1 MPLDPNT
8 DAAALAAQNS
18 FTRAILGR
26 LLPQS
31 AQGLLGAG
39 MAQGAANVLQSI
51 PYQRHLQEAAALG
64 QPPMSPEQFQQMMQQ
79 KPKGL
84 L

>member
-1 MPLDPNT
+1 MPLDPNL
-8 DAAALAAQNS
+8 DQAALASQNS

-39 MAQGAANVLQSI
+39 MAQGAATTLQSI
-51 PYQRHLQEAAALG
+51 PYQRYLQEAQALG
-64 QPPMSPEQFQQMMQQ
+64 QQPMTPEQFRQMMQ